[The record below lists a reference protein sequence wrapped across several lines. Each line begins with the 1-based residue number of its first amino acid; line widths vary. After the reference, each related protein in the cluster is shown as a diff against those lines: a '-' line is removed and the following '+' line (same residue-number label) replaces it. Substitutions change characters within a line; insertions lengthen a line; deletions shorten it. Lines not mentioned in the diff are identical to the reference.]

1 VCGLEVGWY
10 PRGRMGRLSRCRE
23 DKGDL
28 PQARPGGE
36 GNHPKE
42 AEEPGA
48 RQHLVGVRKAKIK
61 AAVSLRIGRTTR

>member
-1 VCGLEVGWY
+1 
-10 PRGRMGRLSRCRE
+10 MGRLSRLSQ

-28 PQARPGGE
+28 PQGKPGGE

-48 RQHLVGVRKAKIK
+48 RQHLVGVREAKIK